1 MNKTTISALMLA
13 VAVLATGCKK
23 ADNDPSTGPAQEAGK
38 TIDNTAAAAAQNTRE
53 AGAAVGAATERAAVN
68 ADKAAERAGD
78 KIENA
83 ADRANQNMKEAGAEV
98 RQESHEAAA
107 NVKEGAAHVTNKAG
121 QGLERAGEKMQ
132 DASKK

>member
-38 TIDNTAAAAAQNTRE
+38 AIDNTAANAAQETRE
-53 AGAAVGAATERAAVN
+53 ATAATAAAADRAGDKIEN
-68 ADKAAERAGD
+68 AADRAGD

-98 RQESHEAAA
+98 RQETREAAHD
-107 NVKEGAAHVTNKAG
+107 VKHGAANATDAAG
-121 QGLERAGEKMQ
+121 KSLERTGEKMQ
-132 DASKK
+132 EASK